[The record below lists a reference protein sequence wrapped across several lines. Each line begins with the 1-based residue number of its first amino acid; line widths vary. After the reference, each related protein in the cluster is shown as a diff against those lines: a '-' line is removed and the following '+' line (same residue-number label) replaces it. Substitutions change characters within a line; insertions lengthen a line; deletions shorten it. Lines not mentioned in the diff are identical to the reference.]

1 MMENEEEKNA
11 QLENNEKPVTDDLV
25 IKNDEG
31 KEGKEEKE
39 EIKANIDIKNEIKKE
54 ENEEI
59 QKDIETNEINK
70 EENIIEKNENELIE
84 ENNQIKEKGNN
95 TLIMSLK
102 ELQNNVKKEVSLKKL
117 CNSNIYIFNK
127 IKFNLFI

>member
-1 MMENEEEKNA
+1 MMENEEEKNE
-11 QLENNEKPVTDDLV
+11 QLENNEKQITDDLV
-25 IKNDEG
+25 IKNDEE
-31 KEGKEEKE
+31 KEVKEEVQAD
-39 EIKANIDIKNEIKKE
+39 INIKNEMNKE

-59 QKDIETNEINK
+59 QKDIKTNEINN
-70 EENIIEKNENELIE
+70 EENIIEKNDNKLNE
-84 ENNQIKEKGNN
+84 ENNPIKDNGNN

-102 ELQNNVKKEVSLKKL
+102 ELQNNIKKEVSLKKL